1 MEEAYM
7 VLLATER
14 QPLPPPPMGT
24 VQEVGPHRGLRADDG
39 MSRGLGMGTMHRTRV
54 GAPTVALYLQVE
66 RLRAVERD

>member
-24 VQEVGPHRGLRADDG
+24 VQEVGPHRGLRVDDG
-39 MSRGLGMGTMHRTRV
+39 MCRGLGMGTVHRPGV
-54 GAPTVALYLQVE
+54 GGSTVALNLPAE
-66 RLRAVERD
+66 RLRAVGHN